1 MKNKYVEMIKKH
13 QEEISAFPMF
23 FAFSNEQFEKGM
35 QKLGLTK
42 DDTDKIYKFSC
53 GGFYRKSDNQKLKD
67 MLSRHTEERETN
79 IANDKT
85 GKGFIYQ
92 MFYYELSN
100 HEYSYTMDLSE
111 TLDVLGYSMD
121 DINNDERL
129 LTGLYKASK
138 ELLKGCC

>member
-13 QEEISAFPMF
+13 QEEFNEFPMF
-23 FAFSNEQFEKGM
+23 FAFNDKQFEEGM

-42 DDTDKIYKFSC
+42 DDGEKVTSFSF
-53 GGFYRKSDNQKLKD
+53 GGIYRKSDRQKLD
-67 MLSRHTEERETN
+67 EMLSRHAKERETN

-92 MFYYELSN
+92 MFYCELSN

-111 TLDVLGYSMD
+111 TLDILGYSID

-129 LTGLYKASK
+129 LAGLSKASN
-138 ELLKGCC
+138 ELLKGCY

>member
-1 MKNKYVEMIKKH
+1 MNKYAEMLKKH
-13 QEEISAFPMF
+13 QKEFSAFPMF
-23 FAFSNEQFEKGM
+23 FAFNNKQFEEGM
-35 QKLGLTK
+35 QSLGLTK

-53 GGFYRKSDNQKLKD
+53 GGFYRKSDSSKLKE
-67 MLSRHTEERETN
+67 MLSRHENELKDN

-100 HEYSYTMDLSE
+100 HEYSYTMDLSD
-111 TLDVLGYSMD
+111 TLDALGYSTD
-121 DINNDERL
+121 DINNDNRL

-138 ELLKGCC
+138 ELLKECN